1 MIDMRDAIKLA
12 KERNDNY
19 NTVQEYAD
27 AYEFFIDDGE
37 IREGGGDCS
46 TIIEK
51 SSGKILRWNEYFMD
65 GSRTIVEIGEPKSLE

>member
-1 MIDMRDAIKLA
+1 MRKAIELA

-19 NTVQEYAD
+19 NAVQEYAD
-27 AYEFFIDDGE
+27 AYEFFVDDGE

-65 GSRTIVEIGEPKSLE
+65 SSRTIVEIGGAKHLDEI